1 MKQFFSFVAALVC
14 AAACNHVNDSNICII
29 EGNLSGL
36 EGDGWIYMTDM
47 WNDSEIIDSVEYHD
61 GVFRFEVCA
70 DEPTKVFLHAGCFSD
85 FTIEFF
91 NDPGKI
97 TLSGSVED
105 ARKAQVSG
113 TPMNDAVLEMHRNLD
128 KLMSE
133 PSFVKRTEY
142 CTEYFTKEL
151 NDNKGNAYY
160 LSLIRMC
167 ESGIHPLVLLDYM
180 ESLEPYLKGKA
191 FTSTLKDRLE
201 RLTAVSPYMEG
212 SDVKPYYIYMEYPD
226 TEGNPVRLSEVVS
239 KPGNR
244 FVYIDFWATWCGPC
258 RAYMKSLKETYAQY
272 KDKGFEV
279 FAVSC
284 DKDIE
289 AWKKCIEDDGHG
301 WINVRGE
308 LYSPE
313 WKAYMV
319 NGLPTTI
326 LIDCSTGLIIGRD
339 LIGDMLTTKL
349 EELMH

>member
-1 MKQFFSFVAALVC
+1 MKQFFSFVAAIVC

-36 EGDGWIYMTDM
+36 DGDGWIYMTDM

-70 DEPTKVFLHAGCFSD
+70 DEPTMVFLHAGCFGELHS
-85 FTIEFF
+85 FF
-91 NDPGKI
+91 NDPGTI

-105 ARKAQVSG
+105 ARKAQVTG
-113 TPMNDAVLEMHRNLD
+113 TPMNDAVLELHRNLD
-128 KLMSE
+128 RLMSE
-133 PSFVKRTEY
+133 PSMVKRVEY
-142 CTEYFTKEL
+142 GTEYFTKEL

-160 LSLIRMC
+160 LSLIQMC
-167 ESGIHPLVLLDYM
+167 KAAMHPLVLLDHM
-180 ESLEPYLKGKA
+180 ESLMPYLKDKA

-212 SDVKPYYIYMEYPD
+212 SDVKPYYIDMEYPD

-244 FVYIDFWATWCGPC
+244 FVYIDFWATWCAPC
-258 RAYMKSLKETYAQY
+258 RVYMKSLKETYDQY

-284 DKDIE
+284 DKDFE
-289 AWKKCIEDDGHG
+289 AWKQCIEDNGHE
-301 WINVRGE
+301 WIDVRGE

-319 NGLPTTI
+319 EGIPTTV
-326 LIDCSTGLIIGRD
+326 LIDCSTGLIVGRD
-339 LIGDMLTTKL
+339 LHGDMLTTKL
-349 EELMH
+349 DELMH